1 MLDETGLYAPEMLL
15 DGDLPSPLNPQVAA
29 SFTPAANMRRR
40 FAANR
45 NRFWKTLPGSISLVA
60 ITGANGA
67 EEQRSYSL
75 LVL

>member
-1 MLDETGLYAPEMLL
+1 
-15 DGDLPSPLNPQVAA
+15 
-29 SFTPAANMRRR
+29 
-40 FAANR
+40 
-45 NRFWKTLPGSISLVA
+45 LPGSISLVA